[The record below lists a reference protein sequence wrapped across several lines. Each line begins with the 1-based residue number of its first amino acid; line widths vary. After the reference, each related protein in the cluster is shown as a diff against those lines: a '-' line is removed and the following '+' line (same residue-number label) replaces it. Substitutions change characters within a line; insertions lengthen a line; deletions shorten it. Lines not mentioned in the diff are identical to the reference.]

1 MATGDVRVQG
11 AVHSLEQG
19 RMATIIKGGMFGAVL
34 IALVL
39 LYLFVHFKGLSVPS
53 AMDQAQIAR
62 NIAAGKGFTTKNI
75 SPLAIQTL
83 KDAGKVGADGM
94 AVDLENFPD
103 IYQSPLLPYVNSL
116 PLKVVQGS
124 WKLDYVDFV
133 YAGDRMVA
141 FTAMLFF
148 LLGTLVWFFV
158 FRKLFDV
165 KLAFYAICAVLV
177 TDLLWQ
183 FSLSGLPQML
193 LLFLFG
199 VLSLLTLYAEEAQER
214 GAFVPT
220 VILVAGCGFILGLM
234 VLAHGLALWLAL
246 GWMVYAAFVFRP
258 RGLMVLAALGSLVLL
273 VVPWLMRNYAVSG
286 NPLGL
291 AFFGAFH
298 DGPPHLGYLRSFDP
312 SGGLNLQGIFRRGI
326 TAQLENLP
334 GYFGISVAAMAFFL
348 AILHRFRN
356 PSTSAFRWGLVSMW
370 FFTLLGMCFYRPEG
384 PVSDNQLHVIFLP
397 IFICYGFAFL
407 LVLWGR
413 WEFGQGLLR
422 IAFISAVIFF
432 SGVPLIMTLLA
443 GPSGR
448 VHWPPYVPPFVAVLG
463 DWFKE
468 DEVVCADMSWAVAWY
483 ADRYALL
490 IPESVR
496 DFTRMHDYQEL
507 RQPLRGLYLT
517 PVSGNQPLFS
527 QIYKGRFREWALLI
541 TRPPQVRGFP
551 FAFFTALPPEGE
563 IILFS
568 DRDRWNQARRA
579 PEDE

>member
-1 MATGDVRVQG
+1 MATGDVRVQS

-19 RMATIIKGGMFGAVL
+19 RMATIIKGGMFGATLV
-34 IALVL
+34 ALVL

-103 IYQSPLLPYVNSL
+103 IYQSPLLPYVNAL
-116 PLKVVQGS
+116 PLKLIQGA

-148 LLGTLVWFFV
+148 LLGTGVWFFV
-158 FRKLFDV
+158 FRKLFDA
-165 KLAFYAICAVLV
+165 KLAFYAISAVLL

-199 VLSLLTLYAEEAQER
+199 VLSLLTLQAEEAQER
-214 GAFVPT
+214 SAFIPT
-220 VILVAGCGFILGLM
+220 VVLVAGCGVVLGLM

-258 RGLMVLAALGSLVLL
+258 RGLMVLVALGGLVLL

-291 AFFGAFH
+291 AFLGAFH
-298 DGPPHLGYLRSFDP
+298 DGSPNLGYLRYFDP

-326 TAQLENLP
+326 TAQLDNLP

-356 PSTSAFRWGLVSMW
+356 PTTSAFRWGLVSMW

-397 IFICYGFAFL
+397 VFICYGFAFL

-422 IAFISAVIFF
+422 IAFICAVIFL

-443 GPSGR
+443 GPAGR
-448 VHWPPYVPPFVAVLG
+448 VHWPPYVPPFIAILG
-463 DWFKE
+463 DWFNE
-468 DEVVCADMSWAVAWY
+468 DEVVCADMPWAVAWY
-483 ADRYALL
+483 ADRYSLL

-517 PVSGNQPLFS
+517 PISGNQPLFS

-568 DRDRWNQARRA
+568 DRDRWNQPRRA
-579 PEDE
+579 PEEE